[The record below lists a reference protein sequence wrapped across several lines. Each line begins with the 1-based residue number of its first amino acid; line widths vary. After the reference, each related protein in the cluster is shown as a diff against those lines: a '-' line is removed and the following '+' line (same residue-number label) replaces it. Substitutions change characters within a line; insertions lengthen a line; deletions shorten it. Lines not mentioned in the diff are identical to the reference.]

1 MARFD
6 GLAVVHAVTELA
18 HLLDRQTSLGAFLH
32 DVVLT
37 VAEHM
42 GAEVCSVYL
51 YDVEQDVLVLRAT
64 HGLNPELIGKVR
76 LRSGEGL
83 TGAAFETNQPVL
95 VHDVGNSSDNKV
107 IPDLGEERFSAF
119 LGIPIK
125 RGDLGIGVITLQQQD
140 RAILTDAMT
149 RALRAIASYLA
160 ATLENAAALYEAR
173 ETQADDES
181 PRRTE
186 QFRGL
191 LNGISA
197 SRGIAI
203 GKAQFLSRAHVY
215 RDATPLRDLDA
226 AIGAS
231 TDQLMNLQKQVDETL
246 SDVATLIFSSHLLM
260 LRDNSFVGEMRR
272 RHTAGMNATEAVKS
286 VVNEFSDRFAAIPDP
301 RFQEKVLDVRDL
313 GLRILRNLHNLPEE
327 RRGDYSG
334 NVLIAHE
341 LFPSELVKLYLQS
354 AAGLVFAGGT
364 ASGHIA
370 ILAAS
375 LDLPVVATADPRL
388 FKIAADGVVVVDA
401 EDGKVLVE
409 PADGVLDAYRERVV
423 RAKTSNE
430 RVAPVPEQPCLAD
443 GTTYRLLAN
452 VNLVKDARAA
462 HSFGLAGIG
471 LYRSEFPFLI
481 RNGFPSEE
489 EQFTVYRR
497 IVEAIPHKPVA
508 FRTLDL
514 GGDKLLSS
522 QIGREDNP
530 FLGFRGIRF
539 LLAHRGLF
547 REQLRAMLRAGH
559 ERAISIIF
567 PMIAGVEE
575 FRAARAEVEAC
586 VRELHE
592 ERFEHNRSP
601 RLGVM
606 VELPAAIEIAAELA
620 AEADFLS
627 IGTND
632 LIMYILAADRNNHR
646 VAPLYRSIH
655 PAILRAIRRV
665 AHAAHEA
672 RCELSVCG
680 DSALDPILAMYYL
693 GLGITTL
700 SVNPMRAAKLATTL
714 SQVDA
719 EQIRDL
725 SAKLS
730 ACTTPEEITELV
742 APLRERLLPEP

>member
-1 MARFD
+1 MTRFD
-6 GLAVVHAVTELA
+6 GLAVVHAVTELTD
-18 HLLDRQTSLGAFLH
+18 LLDRRTSLSAFLH
-32 DVVLT
+32 DVVST

-42 GAEVCSVYL
+42 GAQVCSVYL

-64 HGLNPELIGKVR
+64 HGLNPQLIGKVR

-83 TGAAFETNQPVL
+83 TGAAFQTNQPVL
-95 VHDVGNSSDNKV
+95 VRDVGNSSENKV
-107 IPDLGEERFSAF
+107 IPDLGEERFPAF

-140 RAILTDAMT
+140 PAILTDAMT

-160 ATLENAAALYEAR
+160 ATLENAAALYEAH
-173 ETQADDES
+173 ETQTNDDA
-181 PRRTE
+181 PRPAE

-191 LNGISA
+191 LNGTSA

-203 GKAQFLSRAHVY
+203 GTAQFLSRPHVY
-215 RDATPLRDLDA
+215 RNTTPLRDLDA
-226 AIGAS
+226 AISAS

-246 SDVATLIFSSHLLM
+246 SDVAALIFSSHLLM
-260 LRDNSFVGEMRR
+260 LRDDSFVGEMQR
-272 RHTAGMNATEAVKS
+272 RHADGRSATEAVKS
-286 VVNEFSDRFAAIPDP
+286 VVDEFSDRFAAIPDP

-327 RRGDYSG
+327 RQGDYSG
-334 NVLIAHE
+334 NVLIAQE

-354 AAGLVFAGGT
+354 AEGLVFAGGT

-375 LDLPVVATADPRL
+375 LDLPVVSTADPRL
-388 FKIAADGVVVVDA
+388 FKIAEDAVVVVDA

-409 PADGVLDAYRERVV
+409 PAGGVMEAYRERVV
-423 RAKTSNE
+423 RAKTSGE
-430 RVAPVPEQPCLAD
+430 RGGPVPEQPCLAD
-443 GTTYRLLAN
+443 GTDYRLMAN

-462 HSFGLAGIG
+462 QSFGLAGIG

-489 EQFTVYRR
+489 EQFAVYRR
-497 IVEAIPHKPVA
+497 VVEAVPHKPVA

-522 QIGREDNP
+522 QVGREDNP

-539 LLAHRGLF
+539 LLTHRDLF
-547 REQLRAMLRAGH
+547 REQLRAMLRAGYQR
-559 ERAISIIF
+559 EISIIF

-575 FRAARAEVEAC
+575 FRSARAEVATC
-586 VRELHE
+586 VQELHAE
-592 ERFEHNRSP
+592 GFEHNPTP

-606 VELPAAIEIAAELA
+606 IELPAAVEMAAELA

-632 LIMYILAADRNNHR
+632 LVMYILAADRNNHR

-655 PAILRAIRRV
+655 PATLRAVRRV
-665 AHAAHEA
+665 ALAAHEA
-672 RCELSVCG
+672 QCEVSVCG
-680 DSALDPILAMYYL
+680 ASASDPVLAMYYL

-700 SVNPMRAAKLATTL
+700 SVNPTRAGELATAL
-714 SQVDA
+714 AQVDA
-719 EQIRDL
+719 EQVREL
-725 SAKLS
+725 HTKLS
-730 ACTTPEEITELV
+730 ACTSPEQIAQLV
-742 APLRERLLPEP
+742 APLRERLTS